1 MLTVQC
7 SCVVQSSLAK
17 TVRKY
22 LWPYLGEPD
31 DADPLLNIRSP
42 TGSSLRTDGALVDSA
57 DLPNYLYML
66 LEVKRDL
73 GTSKHPN
80 YQGGMYY
87 GKFWTSRETS
97 APLLASFCPAFL
109 LEVSTML
116 EVL

>member
-1 MLTVQC
+1 M
-7 SCVVQSSLAK
+7 
-17 TVRKY
+17 
-22 LWPYLGEPD
+22 
-31 DADPLLNIRSP
+31 
-42 TGSSLRTDGALVDSA
+42 LVDSGE
-57 DLPNYLYML
+57 NSYYLFMV